1 MYILGTCNP
10 RGEDPSYNG
19 LYFKQSELN
28 ELVANRSLCGIPV
41 KAEHTGADVG
51 SIVSAYV
58 DSDQKLNC
66 VINIPEKN
74 FQECLVA
81 NLVRDRVAL
90 DLSMG
95 YSVEVQHTRRGREQT
110 SQSKLHAKTKK
121 TLEVSLVRKGARK
134 GCHILAFEDKK
145 GDLRWPKIASTSS
158 PSTDKPPTND
168 WTQFSENFIGKPQ

>member
-10 RGEDPSYNG
+10 RGENNSYNG

-28 ELVANRSLCGIPV
+28 DIVSNRSLCGIPV

-58 DSDQKLNC
+58 DSEQKLNC

-95 YSVEVQHTRRGREQT
+95 YSVEVQHTRRKEEQT
-110 SQSKLHAKTKK
+110 SHPKLHARTKK

-134 GCHILAFEDKK
+134 GCHIMAFEDKNGNLQWPVTK
-145 GDLRWPKIASTSS
+145 KDLQPD
-158 PSTDKPPTND
+158 PNKPVSND
-168 WTQFSENFIGKPQ
+168 WTRFSNKFIDQPQ